1 MFFIIEKG
9 KETVLDFSKGS
20 VKLWFYFILIK
31 YYYKMSKYNPLNV
44 KLSNSQLNKL
54 KFGIKNGAE
63 VILNLSSN
71 LNLNSNDE
79 ANFPNKLLLTNTQ
92 VSKIRKAFT
101 NGSLANIKFSK
112 TQLSKVKSGEFNV
125 LNLINP
131 AEVLCKMAKKT
142 KDLSNKVWLDD
153 VIKIA
158 DVSRKFLPD
167 PKNIL
172 AGCTI
177 FGTGIT
183 LTNNEIKDII
193 KVIKSLEN
201 RGMLLKR
208 ITRKITSQEGGFL
221 NFLRPL
227 RTTGLPLIKN
237 VLTPFA
243 KMECQQQM
251 QLLKKNSQISNCSIN
266 NFKWRNWRHN

>member
-1 MFFIIEKG
+1 
-9 KETVLDFSKGS
+9 
-20 VKLWFYFILIK
+20 
-31 YYYKMSKYNPLNV
+31 MSKYNPLNV

-79 ANFPNKLLLTNTQ
+79 ANFPNKLLLTNRQ

-112 TQLSKVKSGEFNV
+112 TQLSKVKSGGFNV

-227 RTTGLPLIKN
+227 MTTGLPLIKN

-251 QLLKKNSQISNCSIN
+251 QLLKKNSQISNYSIN
-266 NFKWRNWRHN
+266 NFKWRN

>member
-112 TQLSKVKSGEFNV
+112 TQLSKVQSGGFNI

-131 AEVLCKMAKKT
+131 AEVLCKMAKKQ
-142 KDLSNKVWLDD
+142 
-153 VIKIA
+153 
-158 DVSRKFLPD
+158 
-167 PKNIL
+167 
-172 AGCTI
+172 
-177 FGTGIT
+177 
-183 LTNNEIKDII
+183 
-193 KVIKSLEN
+193 
-201 RGMLLKR
+201 R
-208 ITRKITSQEGGFL
+208 IY
-221 NFLRPL
+221 
-227 RTTGLPLIKN
+227 LIKYD
-237 VLTPFA
+237 LIT
-243 KMECQQQM
+243 
-251 QLLKKNSQISNCSIN
+251 
-266 NFKWRNWRHN
+266 

>member
-1 MFFIIEKG
+1 
-9 KETVLDFSKGS
+9 
-20 VKLWFYFILIK
+20 
-31 YYYKMSKYNPLNV
+31 MSKYNPLNV

-227 RTTGLPLIKN
+227 MTTGLPLIKN

-251 QLLKKNSQISNCSIN
+251 QLLKKNSQISNYSIN